1 MKTNVKNRL
10 IILASSLVVGLFLLS
25 CSTDDDSNN
34 TDNTQEIMEANSIAT
49 TGTWRV
55 SSLIDDGQDETSDF
69 NGYVFTFDSSG
80 SLTASNG
87 TTDLVG
93 TWSIEDDSSS
103 DDDDDDDIDFNI
115 FFAVS
120 DDDDFDDLVDD
131 WDIVSINDTMI
142 SLVDVSGGN
151 GGTDTLVFTKI

>member
-10 IILASSLVVGLFLLS
+10 RILISSLVVGLFLIS

-87 TTDLVG
+87 TTDLIG

-120 DDDDFDDLVDD
+120 EDDDFDDLVDD

-142 SLVDVSGGN
+142 SLVDVSGGD

>member
-1 MKTNVKNRL
+1 MKTNAKNKFRL
-10 IILASSLVVGLFLLS
+10 IFSSLLVGAMIAA

-87 TTDLVG
+87 TTDLIG

-120 DDDDFDDLVDD
+120 EDDDFDDLVDD